1 MKNLIRKI
9 LKEEVEKTTW
19 EYQERD
25 IGGES
30 VFYKRQKGEEIWS
43 FTNELDF
50 CKNSTKQ
57 NIIVYKKQ

>member
-50 CKNSTKQ
+50 C
-57 NIIVYKKQ
+57 